1 MAEVRWMEWIFLFE
15 GYRCFLIQLVW
26 SLPPRLLRQ
35 SPEET
40 VAKMRE
46 TPVLPLRRA
55 THSHYQMPEEGLLR
69 QSPEETVA
77 KMRETPVLPLR
88 HATHSHY
95 QMTEEGLLQQSAE
108 QPDPSQGGLLAR
120 PARGTPKNE
129 S

>member
-26 SLPPRLLRQ
+26 SLPPR
-35 SPEET
+35 
-40 VAKMRE
+40 
-46 TPVLPLRRA
+46 
-55 THSHYQMPEEGLLR
+55 LLR